1 MGIVSFF
8 NNSSRCQHEAN
19 MNERIVKLIT
29 TEYNEADSNGL
40 GLVMDFDIGMEV
52 EV

>member
-1 MGIVSFF
+1 MSLF
-8 NNSSRCQHEAN
+8 NNANRCQHEAN
-19 MNERIVKLIT
+19 MNVRIVKLIT

-40 GLVMDFDIGMEV
+40 GLEMDFDIGMEV